1 MPKQR
6 SRAAKPHFKKK
17 IAPVIVTV
25 VLIAYYVFLFAYL
38 FPLVSGFIRV
48 LTCVLPVVF
57 AGFILFGCWER
68 IKEINGGEEDDL
80 SQY

>member
-1 MPKQR
+1 MEEQK
-6 SRAAKPHFKKK
+6 KKLHFKKK

-25 VLIAYYVFLFAYL
+25 VLTAYYIFFFAYL

-48 LTCVLPVVF
+48 LVCVLPLFF
-57 AGFILFGCWER
+57 AGCLLYCLFER